1 MKENEQRRAAKA
13 FAEKWL
19 QEAGYEKGQTQMFW
33 TALLRDVFGVSKPEE
48 VIEFEDQVKLG
59 STKFI
64 DARIPST
71 RVLIEQK
78 GAAIS
83 LTRKGSQSDKT
94 ELTPFEQARR
104 YVMGLPLSEHPRWIV
119 VCNFREFHVHDM
131 ERPSDPPQIIELK
144 DLEKEFYRLRFL
156 VDSGSTMTPEQLN
169 VSVEAGALVG
179 EIYDALL
186 HQYKTPDDPQVLRS
200 LNILCVRLVF
210 CLYAEDAGLFN
221 THSQFHDYLKSL
233 PVAYVRDGLRALFR
247 TLNTKLEDRDPDAAE
262 SLNDFP
268 YVNGGL
274 FADESIRIPQFSQEI
289 FDLLLHKA
297 SENFDWSQISPTI
310 FGAVFEST
318 LNPETRRKGGMHY
331 TSVDNIHKVIDPLF
345 LDGLKK
351 EFADIQKE
359 KSVSHRT
366 RKLKDFQNKLASLT
380 FLDPA
385 CGSGNFLTETYICLR
400 RLENDV
406 IRALLGGQSLLG
418 FEENDP
424 VKVGINQFYGIEIND
439 FAVSVA
445 QTALWIAESQ
455 MLKET
460 EDIINRNLDFLPLK
474 SYTNIHEGN
483 ALRMSWEDVISGN
496 NLNYIMGNPPFL
508 GYSNQS
514 KEQKEDM
521 LSVFSDENGVPYH
534 GSGKIDYVTGWY
546 FKASQLMQSQEE
558 SHLKAAFVSTNSITQ
573 GEQVAIVWR
582 PIFKRFGIHFDFAYR
597 SFVWDSEATDKAHVH
612 CVIIGFSNWKDEKQE
627 KKIFDD
633 KEVIVSSNINP
644 YLVDAKDA
652 FIEARRDPLVDVPDM
667 LNGGKPAEGG
677 NLILTVEE
685 KDELL
690 KLEPQA
696 APLLRPFM
704 MGKDF
709 IDRRPRFCLW
719 LVNAD
724 PSLLKK
730 CPRVEKRIEAVR
742 QFRLESKK
750 QATREKAQTPSL
762 FDEVRESQTD
772 YLALPKVSSENRE
785 YIPLDWLSR
794 EVIPGDMLF
803 FVPNATLFLFGVLTS
818 SVHMAWMRATTGRL
832 KSDYRYSSS
841 VVYNNFIW
849 PTPNK
854 GQTEKITETAQRI
867 LDIRAKYSSS
877 SLADL
882 YDTTTMPPD
891 LLKAHLANDKAVLA
905 AYGLK
910 ADATEQ
916 EVVSFLMERYLE
928 KVNEVENRESIDAA
942 VSKVIGKKAETVP
955 DWMQELRAQC
965 LAGKIT
971 TDELIAQGK
980 AKKKAMA
987 AAMKVERKKMAGK

>member
-83 LTRKGSQSDKT
+83 LTKKESQSDKT

-131 ERPSDPPQIIELK
+131 ERPSEPPQIIELK

-156 VDSGSTMTPEQLN
+156 VDSGSTMTPEQLK

-186 HQYKTPDDPQVLRS
+186 HQYKTPEDPQVLRS

-331 TSVDNIHKVIDPLF
+331 TSVENIHKVIDPLF

-351 EFADIQKE
+351 EFTDIQKE

-366 RKLKDFQNKLASLT
+366 RKLKDFQNKIAALT

-406 IRALLGGQSLLG
+406 IRALQGGQALLG
-418 FEENDP
+418 FDELDP
-424 VKVGINQFYGIEIND
+424 VKVSLAQFYGIEIND
-439 FAVSVA
+439 FAVAVA

-460 EDIINRNLDFLPLK
+460 ENIINRNLDFLPLK
-474 SYTNIHEGN
+474 SFTNIHEGN
-483 ALRMSWEDVISGN
+483 ALRMDWAEVVSPEK
-496 NLNYIMGNPPFL
+496 LKYIIGNPPFV
-508 GYSNQS
+508 GARWMSQP
-514 KEQKEDM
+514 QKDD
-521 LSVFSDENGVPYH
+521 LLNVFGGNWKN
-534 GSGKIDYVTGWY
+534 SGDIDYVGCW
-546 FKASQLMQSQEE
+546 FKKAFELMS
-558 SHLKAAFVSTNSITQ
+558 KNKTIKTAFVATNSISQ
-573 GEQVAIVWR
+573 GSQVSNLWEPLLTAGVRI
-582 PIFKRFGIHFDFAYR
+582 DFAWR
-597 SFVWDSEATDKAHVH
+597 SFIWDSKATQKAQVH
-612 CVIIGFSNWKDEKQE
+612 CVIIGFSAGENL
-627 KKIFDD
+627 KKKMIFD
-633 KEVIVSSNINP
+633 KTGTIEVNQINAYLIDGPNIYP
-644 YLVDAKDA
+644 HSRVRP
-652 FIEARRDPLVDVPDM
+652 ISDVPEIAM
-667 LNGGKPAEGG
+667 G
-677 NLILTVEE
+677 NQPIDDGLYLFTKEE
-685 KDELL
+685 KDDFVE
-690 KLEPQA
+690 KEP
-696 APLLRPFM
+696 LS
-704 MGKDF
+704 KDLFKEFYGAKEF
-709 IDRRPRFCLW
+709 INRKPRFCLW
-719 LVNAD
+719 LGNCSPAQ
-724 PSLLKK
+724 LKK
-730 CPRVEKRIEAVR
+730 MPLCQERVEKVR
-742 QFRLESKK
+742 QYRLASSRSSTVKL
-750 QATREKAQTPSL
+750 ADTPTRFQT
-762 FDEVRESQTD
+762 ENM
-772 YLALPKVSSENRE
+772 PKTEYIVIPEVSSERRK
-785 YIPLDWLSR
+785 YIPIGFMTPDVLCSNKLR
-794 EVIPGDMLF
+794 LM
-803 FVPNATLFLFGVLTS
+803 PNATLYHFGVLNS
-818 SVHMAWMRATTGRL
+818 SVHMAWMRTVTGRL
-832 KSDYRYSSS
+832 KSDYSYS
-841 VVYNNFIW
+841 VDIVYNDFVW
-849 PTPNK
+849 PAVTDK
-854 GQTEKITETAQRI
+854 QREKIAETAQTI
-867 LDIRAKYSSS
+867 LDARAIYPDS

-882 YDTTTMPPD
+882 YDATTMPAE
-891 LLKAHLANDKAVLA
+891 LRKAHKENDKAVLA
-905 AYGLK
+905 AYGLPP
-910 ADATEQ
+910 DAAEETI
-916 EVVSFLMERYLE
+916 VSHLMGLYVQRVAQLE
-928 KVNEVENRESIDAA
+928 KEESVHNA
-942 VSKVIGKKAETVP
+942 VRKVIGKKAETVS

-987 AAMKVERKKMAGK
+987 AAMKAGRKKLTDK